1 MSLLLFVLGAC
12 SHASLNDESKNTI
25 KTVKSALQEKA
36 EQPNEKSGK
45 IHFYLPNGYKI
56 KDEKPNNII
65 LKNGS
70 KIYILFV
77 NPQEDSLSEVVYKGT
92 VNQYKRLNINEK
104 FTSDSKF
111 GFLTIKEL
119 DDDQNELT
127 VGIGGTKITTQTET
141 SDLVED
147 GKAMMQIVNSVKF
160 GK

>member
-1 MSLLLFVLGAC
+1 M
-12 SHASLNDESKNTI
+12 
-25 KTVKSALQEKA
+25 KSSFQEAAK
-36 EQPNEKSGK
+36 QPNEKSRK
-45 IHFYLPNGYKI
+45 IHFYLPEGYKI

-70 KIYILFV
+70 KTYILFV
-77 NPQEDSLSEVVYKGT
+77 NPQEDSLSKVVYNGT
-92 VNQYKRLNINEK
+92 VKQYKQLNTNEK
-104 FTSDSKF
+104 FTSGSKF